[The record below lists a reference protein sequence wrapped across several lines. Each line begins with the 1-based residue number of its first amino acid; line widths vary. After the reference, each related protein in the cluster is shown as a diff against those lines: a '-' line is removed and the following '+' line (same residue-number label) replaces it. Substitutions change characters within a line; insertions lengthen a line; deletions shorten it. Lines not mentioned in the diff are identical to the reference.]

1 MRASVFAAGD
11 PVLKPAYSFDD
22 SVAYELS
29 MGRWSRALGQA
40 FLHWAGPPA
49 DARWLDVGCGT
60 GIFTELVLDTCSP
73 AAVFAVDPAKAQ
85 IEHACDQ
92 AVGKRAEFQLADAQA
107 LPFADASFDVVASAL
122 VMNFIP
128 DRPRAI
134 SEMARVTR
142 RRGLVAGCVWDFAAD
157 LSPSWPLRLGMRR
170 IGVEVPRVPGTE
182 DSSLGALAS
191 LFERGGFEEIATTSI
206 DVTVAFADF
215 DEFWH
220 AQTPRYA
227 PTTKIIDAMTNS
239 DRGRLMKV
247 MRAEVPVLPS
257 GRIGYSARANAIKA
271 SAPS

>member
-227 PTTKIIDAMTNS
+227 PATKIIDAMTNS